1 MNKQEIKEALDNN
14 WNDRLFHYYK
24 TLVNPEAI
32 RPQTD
37 DMETNAWK
45 NIKSALLLKT
55 VDNPPKMQKIVIKE
69 GKAEIEVNEAKTDV
83 SKDTN

>member
-37 DMETNAWK
+37 DMDTNEWK
-45 NIKSALLLKT
+45 DITSALLLKT
-55 VDNPPKMQKIVIKE
+55 DEYFKLLRIITKLNKII
-69 GKAEIEVNEAKTDV
+69 
-83 SKDTN
+83 

>member
-37 DMETNAWK
+37 NMDTNEWK
-45 NIKSALLLKT
+45 DITSALLLKT
-55 VDNPPKMQKIVIKE
+55 VDNAPKNQKVIIKD
-69 GKAEIEVNEAKTDV
+69 GKAEIEVNETKTNV
-83 SKDTN
+83 SEDTN